1 MGPYKNMPV
10 RATESPETFTK
21 QAILLALASL
31 GLVLIAIFWP

>member
-1 MGPYKNMPV
+1 MGPVQNMPV

-21 QAILLALASL
+21 QAILIALASL